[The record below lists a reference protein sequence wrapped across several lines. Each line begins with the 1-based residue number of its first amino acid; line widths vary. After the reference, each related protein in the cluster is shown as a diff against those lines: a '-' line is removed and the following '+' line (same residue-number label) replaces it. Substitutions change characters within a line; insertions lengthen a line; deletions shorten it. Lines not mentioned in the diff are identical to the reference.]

1 MNWLDTRNNLLSVML
16 IASIALVVLVG
27 LVSALVMA
35 RVDPARIPP
44 STAGAGQ
51 FDQQVARNPGLPE
64 FSAYSAVLERP
75 VFFED
80 RTLPVIELAE
90 EGEGEDTEAAEPEP
104 VRELPAL
111 AAKVAGIIITPEL
124 KIAMITD
131 NDSRE
136 TLVLREGM
144 AMAGAKSAW
153 KITEIQPRG
162 VRFETDAGESE
173 RLELEVETRALAA
186 GARPVA
192 RSAPA
197 AAAAEPEAAPA
208 EQVAKSG
215 EEGDAEA
222 AARARA
228 EEIRRR
234 VAERRAQLRA
244 EAERRAQQARDGN
257 Q

>member
-1 MNWLDTRNNLLSVML
+1 MNWLDTRNNLLSVIL
-16 IASIALVVLVG
+16 IGAIAVVALVG
-27 LVSALVMA
+27 LVAAVVMG
-35 RVDPARIPP
+35 RVDPERIAP
-44 STAGAGQ
+44 SSVGGA
-51 FDQQVARNPGLPE
+51 DIDAEVVRNPGLPE
-64 FSAYSAVLERP
+64 FSAYRAVLERP

-90 EGEGEDTEAAEPEP
+90 EGEPADADAAEPEP
-104 VRELPAL
+104 VRELPEL

-124 KIAMITD
+124 KLAMVTD
-131 NDSRE
+131 NDTRE
-136 TLVLREGM
+136 TLLLREGM

-153 KITEIQPRG
+153 RVTEIQPRG
-162 VRFETDAGESE
+162 VRFETDAGDSE
-173 RLELEVETRALAA
+173 RLELEVETRPLAA

-192 RSAPA
+192 RGAPA
-197 AAAAEPEAAPA
+197 AAQPESALVQQAD
-208 EQVAKSG
+208 QTGQQS
-215 EEGDAEA
+215 DAEA